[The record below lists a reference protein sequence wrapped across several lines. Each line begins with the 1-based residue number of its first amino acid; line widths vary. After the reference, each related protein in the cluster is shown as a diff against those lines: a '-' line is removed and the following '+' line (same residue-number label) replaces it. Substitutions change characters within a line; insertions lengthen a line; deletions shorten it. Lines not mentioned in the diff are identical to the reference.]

1 MLRLTALSIACLSFV
16 ATPLRADTSL
26 NRASSPPTDPEMV
39 TLRQNIL
46 SAASQEV
53 RLETSR
59 TRGLLE
65 IMDHIDGEGGA
76 HDRWSKLHC
85 APTDIDEELRILV
98 EEDLEIATR
107 AVRAWN
113 AAKLDRDPISCKR
126 HGDGAI
132 CRLGLGRDDGGPS
145 DMELLFRRSRQ
156 AHWILE
162 TIVRTGWP
170 LRSRRYIN
178 AHLRDPHVCR

>member
-1 MLRLTALSIACLSFV
+1 MLRLTTLSIACLSLV

-26 NRASSPPTDPEMV
+26 NQASSQPTDPEMA
-39 TLRQNIL
+39 TLRQTIL
-46 SAASQEV
+46 AAANKEV
-53 RLETSR
+53 RLETSP

-85 APTDIDEELRILV
+85 ASADIDEGLRILV
-98 EEDLEIATR
+98 EDDLRIAART
-107 AVRAWN
+107 VRDWK
-113 AAKLDRDPISCKR
+113 AAKLDGDPMSCKR

-145 DMELLFRRSRQ
+145 DVELRFRSDRQ

-162 TIVRTGWP
+162 TIVRTGWAI
-170 LRSRRYIN
+170 RSRRYIN